1 MIQGLN
7 NEIKLKKLRAAKKLA
22 VTRSQKEKLAK
33 SAKQFNDEVNERIQS
48 VALNKFVVRKR
59 KKLETLGKTR
69 EEIASLMLELSAS
82 EPSILDKT
90 LSSFKGFGIDQKF
103 ANLSPEQILAKVSP
117 RTKSQNNKPNIPD
130 YKPPRG
136 NTSNNKPL
144 KIKANPDTDT
154 VSDIERNNE
163 KIYDHLVKMGELE
176 IADYIL
182 ELMTSPSNQ
191 PKKTSEMRSELKE
204 NTEEVKR
211 LSLINSGI
219 YDELEK
225 LRKEQFEKQD
235 TSIPIQERL
244 QKKVD
249 EQQTTTIETPS
260 KGTSFWDI
268 IKTVGLGSSF
278 AYFSGLFDDGNFRKA
293 MDFIQN
299 GDFKGFVG
307 HLGGL
312 DWMGGFIKTAA
323 LAVVATAL
331 RPIKSSIQ
339 LLKLGMKSVE
349 WLQETVL
356 KIIKILPNIPSIGEY
371 FRSFKTMDGSKITK
385 SNKKNVNIKEKVSS
399 NIKKAGEKTS
409 EIKKSGIKKLSALK
423 KTSTVG
429 KKVGSMVSKLGK
441 FTKFVP
447 FLGLAIASGTAI
459 YAANEGYNNAD
470 QILGIPPE
478 QLTETHKIA
487 AAAGS
492 ALEDFLWPFS
502 PEPESTADLILR
514 AAAALGMDVEPKE
527 KDIRPSTKTNNVKQK
542 WMGRDFQSQSTNPV
556 GEYTFEKVDYSSS
569 TPSKSVD
576 ERSLE
581 DLFILNTKESSVK
594 NLNPDVLHNLKAMAA
609 EYFDLYGE
617 KIQINS
623 GFRSFKEQEALK
635 KKYGNKAAAP
645 GSSMH
650 NYGFAFDIQTTHAN
664 KAIKAGLF
672 DKYGFWRPVMPQET
686 WHVEPKGIDRESIRV
701 SGKMKWKA
709 TNALKTVNTKSD
721 ESPLVV
727 DDNEIPTKRIN
738 NDIDVLQSEMSA
750 NNQNSKSL
758 QEMKSE
764 LSELQSIKVN
774 LIRTKGSQKGL
785 AEYKQR
791 FGEREMQIRSQIN
804 EKTNE
809 NSIPSPNFN
818 KERRLQSIEN
828 SQNKMVQSTLSYEMN
843 RSRSAAENIGN
854 RLNINSKNTQ
864 KPKDSDMSVL
874 NIFED
879 L

>member
-7 NEIKLKKLRAAKKLA
+7 NDLKLKKLRAAKRLA

-48 VALNKFVVRKR
+48 VALNKFVVRKS
-59 KKLETLGKTR
+59 KKLEALGKTR

-82 EPSILDKT
+82 EPSIIDKT
-90 LSSFKGFGIDQKF
+90 LSSFKGFGIDQRF
-103 ANLSPEQILAKVSP
+103 ANMSPEQILAKVTP
-117 RTKSQNNKPNIPD
+117 KPNTNNNQKIPD
-130 YKPPRG
+130 YKPPRE
-136 NTSNNKPL
+136 TTKSKPL
-144 KIKANPDTDT
+144 KVKTNSDTDT
-154 VSDIERNNE
+154 LSDIERNNE
-163 KIYDHLVKMGELE
+163 KIYDHLVKIGELDV
-176 IADYIL
+176 ADYIL
-182 ELMTSPSNQ
+182 NLMTAPSNQ
-191 PKKTSEMRSELKE
+191 TKKTSEMRSDIKE

-219 YDELEK
+219 YEELEK
-225 LRKEQFEKQD
+225 LRKEQFERQD
-235 TSIPIQERL
+235 TSIPIQEKL
-244 QKKVD
+244 KQESEKQNTTID
-249 EQQTTTIETPS
+249 EQK

-278 AYFSGLFDDGNFRKA
+278 AYFSGLFDDGNFRRA

-299 GDFKGFVG
+299 GDFKGFVS

-371 FRSFKTMDGSKITK
+371 FRSFKKMDGSTITK
-385 SNKKNVNIKEKVSS
+385 SNKKNVNIKDKVSS
-399 NIKKAGEKTS
+399 NIKKAGEKTKT
-409 EIKKSGIKKLSALK
+409 IKNSGVKKLSSLK

-441 FTKFVP
+441 FTKYVP

-470 QILGIPPE
+470 QILGIPAE
-478 QLTETHKIA
+478 QLSETHKVA
-487 AAAGS
+487 AAAGA

-502 PEPESTADLILR
+502 PDPTNTADLILK
-514 AAAALGMDVEPKE
+514 AAAALGIDVEPKE
-527 KDIRPSTKTNNVKQK
+527 NDVKPTSKTNSIKQTF
-542 WMGRDFQSQSTNPV
+542 MGQDFQSQNTKPV
-556 GEYTFEKVDYSSS
+556 GEYTFERVDYTSSPS
-569 TPSKSVD
+569 SPSKSVD
-576 ERSLE
+576 DSSLS
-581 DLFILNTKESSVK
+581 DLFVLNTKESSVK
-594 NLNPDVLHNLKAMAA
+594 NLNPDVLHNLKAMAS
-609 EYFDLYGE
+609 EYMSIYGE

-623 GFRSFKEQEALK
+623 AFRSFEEQEALK
-635 KKYGNKAAAP
+635 KKYGNRAAAP

-701 SGKMKWKA
+701 AGKKKWKV
-709 TNALKTVNTKSD
+709 TKALKSVNTNSD
-721 ESPLVV
+721 ESPLLV
-727 DDNEIPTKRIN
+727 DDNDIPTKNVN
-738 NDIDVLQSEMSA
+738 NDIDVIQSEMNA
-750 NNQNSKSL
+750 NYNSSKSL
-758 QEMKSE
+758 QEMKKE
-764 LSELQSIKVN
+764 LSDLQSIKVN

-785 AEYKQR
+785 SEYIQR
-791 FGEREMQIRSQIN
+791 YGEREKQIRAQIN
-804 EKTNE
+804 EKSNE
-809 NSIPSPNFN
+809 NSLPAPNFN
-818 KERRLQSIEN
+818 KDRRLQSVED
-828 SQNKMVQSTLSYEMN
+828 SHNKMIKSTISYEMN
-843 RSRSAAENIGN
+843 RTRSAAENIGN
-854 RLNINSKNTQ
+854 RLNINSKNVQ
-864 KPKDSDMSVL
+864 KPKDSDTSVL

>member
-7 NEIKLKKLRAAKKLA
+7 NELKLKKLRAAKKLA

-48 VALNKFVVRKR
+48 VALNKFVVRKS

-69 EEIASLMLELSAS
+69 EEIASIVLELSAS
-82 EPSILDKT
+82 EPSIVDKT

-103 ANLSPEQILAKVSP
+103 ANMSPDQILAKVTP
-117 RTKSQNNKPNIPD
+117 KKPKEQKIPD
-130 YKPPRG
+130 YKPPRETKKH
-136 NTSNNKPL
+136 NPL
-144 KIKANPDTDT
+144 KVKTNPDTDT
-154 VSDIERNNE
+154 LSDVERNNE
-163 KIYDHLVKMGELE
+163 KIYDHLIKMGELDV
-176 IADYIL
+176 ADYIL
-182 ELMTSPSNQ
+182 NLMTSPSNQ
-191 PKKTSEMRSELKE
+191 PKKTSEMRSDIKE

-219 YDELEK
+219 YEELEK

-235 TSIPIQERL
+235 TSIPIQEKL
-244 QKKVD
+244 QK
-249 EQQTTTIETPS
+249 ESERQNTTIEEQK

-278 AYFSGLFDDGNFRKA
+278 AYFSGLFEDGKFRQA

-299 GDFKGFVG
+299 GDFKGFVS

-371 FRSFKTMDGSKITK
+371 FRSFKKMDGSTITK
-385 SNKKNVNIKEKVSS
+385 SNKKNVNIKENVSS
-399 NIKKAGEKTS
+399 NIKKAGEKTKD
-409 EIKKSGIKKLSALK
+409 IKNRGVKKLSSLQ

-441 FTKFVP
+441 FTKYVP

-478 QLTETHKIA
+478 QLSETHKVA
-487 AAAGS
+487 AAAGA

-502 PEPESTADLILR
+502 PEPASTADLILK
-514 AAAALGMDVEPKE
+514 AAAALGIDVEPKE
-527 KDIRPSTKTNNVKQK
+527 QDIKPSTKTNNIKQK
-542 WMGRDFQSQSTNPV
+542 FMGQDFQSQNTNPV
-556 GEYTFEKVDYSSS
+556 GEYTFERVDYSGSMGGS

-576 ERSLE
+576 DTSLS
-581 DLFILNTKESSVK
+581 DLFVLNTKESSVK
-594 NLNPDVLHNLKAMAA
+594 NLNPDVLHNLKAMAS
-609 EYFDLYGE
+609 EYFNIYGE

-623 GFRSFKEQEALK
+623 AFRSFEEQEALK
-635 KKYGNKAAAP
+635 KKYGNRAAAP

-701 SGKMKWKA
+701 AGKKKWKV
-709 TNALKTVNTKSD
+709 TKALKAVNSSSD
-721 ESPLVV
+721 ESPLLV
-727 DDNEIPTKRIN
+727 DDNDIPTKKVN
-738 NDIDVLQSEMSA
+738 NDIDVIQSEMNA
-750 NNQNSKSL
+750 NDIGSKSL
-758 QEMKSE
+758 QEMKKE
-764 LSELQSIKVN
+764 LSDLQSIKVN

-791 FGEREMQIRSQIN
+791 YGEREEQIRTQIN
-804 EKTNE
+804 QKSNE
-809 NSIPSPNFN
+809 NSLPSPNFN
-818 KERRLQSIEN
+818 KERRLQSVED
-828 SQNKMVQSTLSYEMN
+828 SHSKMIKSTISYEMN
-843 RSRSAAENIGN
+843 RSRTAAENIGQ
-854 RLNINSKNTQ
+854 RLSINSKNAQ
-864 KPKDSDMSVL
+864 KPKDSDTSVL